1 MRQRGSSTFP
11 RAKERNYQRDA
22 YICFD
27 CVSRPLDTK
36 GNDDAGD
43 DDAATGN
50 DDFRLKSVNGRCLEK
65 YDATKD
71 DLGQT

>member
-1 MRQRGSSTFP
+1 MRRRGSSTFP
-11 RAKERNYQRDA
+11 RAKERNYQRDT

-36 GNDDAGD
+36 GSDDAGD

-50 DDFRLKSVNGRCLEK
+50 DDFRLKSVNGGFLEK
-65 YDATKD
+65 YDVTKD